1 MFRYA
6 FAMSRML
13 MNLHHVPDDEAAAVR
28 ELLDEAKFDWYEIAP
43 NRWGISPGAIWI
55 SENED
60 YDAAKAL
67 LDDFQANRAR
77 DAQDEYDDARRRG
90 TNPSILAIARNDP
103 RKFML
108 ALLCLALM
116 LGLAALPVFLV
127 GAG

>member
-1 MFRYA
+1 
-6 FAMSRML
+6 ML

-28 ELLDEAKFDWYEIAP
+28 ELLDAANFEWYEIAP

-60 YDAAKAL
+60 YAAAKAM
-67 LDDFQANRAR
+67 LDEFQADRAR
-77 DAQDEYDDARRRG
+77 DARAEYEDARRSGATRSVL
-90 TNPSILAIARNDP
+90 TIARNDP
-103 RKFML
+103 KKFL
-108 ALLCLALM
+108 VALLCLAVM

>member
-1 MFRYA
+1 
-6 FAMSRML
+6 ML

-28 ELLDEAKFDWYEIAP
+28 ALLDEADFDWYEIAP

-60 YDAAKAL
+60 YDAAKSQ
-67 LDDFQANRAR
+67 LDDFQTKRAR
-77 DAQDEYDDARRRG
+77 EARVDYESARRGG
-90 TNPSILAIARNDP
+90 TSPSILAVLRNDP
-103 RKFML
+103 KKFVV
-108 ALLCLALM
+108 ALLCIVLM

>member
-1 MFRYA
+1 
-6 FAMSRML
+6 MSRLL
-13 MNLHHVPDDEAAAVR
+13 MNLHHAPDDEAVAVR

-60 YDAAKAL
+60 YEAAKAL
-67 LDDFQANRAR
+67 LDEFQVKR
-77 DAQDEYDDARRRG
+77 QYDARAEYENAQQEG
-90 TNPSILAIARNDP
+90 TRPSIFAVARSDP
-103 RKFML
+103 KKFL
-108 ALLCLALM
+108 VALICVALM